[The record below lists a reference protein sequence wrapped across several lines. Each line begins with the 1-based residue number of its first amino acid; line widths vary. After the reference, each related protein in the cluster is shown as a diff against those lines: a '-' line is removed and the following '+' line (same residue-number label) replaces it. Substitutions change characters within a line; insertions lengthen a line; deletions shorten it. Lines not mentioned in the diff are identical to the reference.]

1 MKSSN
6 VTLFL
11 TLWCCVVFSTTAH
24 GVDKPVVFV
33 SVVPQRFFVQ
43 SIAED
48 LVDVQVMVKPG
59 ASPAT
64 YEPKPSQM
72 AKLAGTGLYFA
83 IGVPFEKAWLEKI
96 GAVNPKMKIV
106 STDRNIKKM
115 AMIEHHHG
123 PAVENADDIHDHDH
137 GILDPH
143 IWLSPPLVKEQARVM
158 LAALHDILPDKKD
171 ILEKNFKRFMAEL
184 TEIDLELK
192 EDFQDKQGLQ
202 FMVFHPSWGY
212 FARDYGLQQ
221 IAVELEGKS
230 PKFAQLQE
238 LIHHARENDIHILF
252 VQPQFSTKKAQI
264 IAREIHGKVEVAD
277 PLAEDWFKNLREVA
291 AKIKSAAK

>member
-1 MKSSN
+1 MKRRI
-6 VTLFL
+6 VILFL
-11 TLWCCVVFSTTAH
+11 ILWCCTVFSSTVH
-24 GVDKPVVFV
+24 GADRPVIFV
-33 SVVPQRFFVQ
+33 SVVPQKFFVQ

-48 LVDVQVMVKPG
+48 LVDVQVMVRPG
-59 ASPAT
+59 ANPAT

-72 AKLAGTGLYFA
+72 AKLAGTVLYFA

-96 GAVNPKMKIV
+96 SAVNPEMKIV
-106 STDRNIKKM
+106 PTDKNIKKM
-115 AMIEHHHG
+115 AMTEHHHG
-123 PAVENADDIHDHDH
+123 SSVENTGNTHHH

-143 IWLSPPLVKEQARVM
+143 IWLSPPLVKKQAKVM
-158 LAALHDILPDKKD
+158 LVALHDILPDKKD
-171 ILEKNFKRFMAEL
+171 ILEKNFKRFIAEL
-184 TEIDLELK
+184 TEIDLELRK
-192 EDFQDKQGLQ
+192 DFHNNQGLQ

-212 FARDYGLQQ
+212 FARDYGLKQ

-252 VQPQFSTKKAQI
+252 VQPQFSTKKAKI

-277 PLAEDWFKNLREVA
+277 PLAEDWFENLRDVA
-291 AKIKSAAK
+291 VKIKSAAK

>member
-1 MKSSN
+1 MKRRRA
-6 VTLFL
+6 TLFL
-11 TLWCCVVFSTTAH
+11 ILWCCTVFSSTVH
-24 GVDKPVVFV
+24 GADRPVVFV
-33 SVVPQRFFVQ
+33 SVVPQKFFVQ

-59 ASPAT
+59 ANPAT
-64 YEPKPSQM
+64 YEPRPSQM
-72 AKLAGTGLYFA
+72 AKLAGTVLYFA

-96 GAVNPKMKIV
+96 SAINPEMSIV

-115 AMIEHHHG
+115 AMTKYRHGTPTKNIVSTHH
-123 PAVENADDIHDHDH
+123 H

-143 IWLSPPLVKEQARVM
+143 IWLSPPLVKEQAKVM
-158 LAALHDILPDKKD
+158 LAALHSILPDKRD
-171 ILEKNFKRFMAEL
+171 ILEKNFKRFVAEL

-192 EDFQDKQGLQ
+192 KDFEDKQGLQ

-212 FARDYGLQQ
+212 FARDYGLKQ
-221 IAVELEGKS
+221 IAVEMEGKS

-252 VQPQFSTKKAQI
+252 VQPQFSTKKAKI
-264 IAREIHGKVEVAD
+264 IAREIHGNVEVAD
-277 PLAEDWFKNLREVA
+277 PLAEDWFKNLREVS
-291 AKIKSAAK
+291 AKIKSAVK

>member
-1 MKSSN
+1 MKRRRA
-6 VTLFL
+6 TLFL
-11 TLWCCVVFSTTAH
+11 ILWCCTVFSSSVYGA
-24 GVDKPVVFV
+24 DRPVVFV
-33 SVVPQRFFVQ
+33 SVVPQKFFVQ

-48 LVDVQVMVKPG
+48 LVDVQVMVRPG
-59 ASPAT
+59 ANPAT

-72 AKLAGTGLYFA
+72 AKLAGTALYFA
-83 IGVPFEKAWLEKI
+83 IGVPFEKAWLGKI
-96 GAVNPKMKIV
+96 SAVNPEMKIV
-106 STDRNIKKM
+106 STDKNIKKM

-123 PAVENADDIHDHDH
+123 SSEENAGNIHHH

-143 IWLSPPLVKEQARVM
+143 IWLSPPLVKEQAKVM
-158 LAALHDILPDKKD
+158 LAALHDIMPDKKD
-171 ILEKNFKRFMAEL
+171 ILEKNFKRFIAEL
-184 TEIDLELK
+184 TDIDLELRR
-192 EDFQDKQGLQ
+192 DFQDKQGLQ

-212 FARDYGLQQ
+212 FARDYGLKQ

-252 VQPQFSTKKAQI
+252 VQPQFSTKKAKI

-277 PLAEDWFKNLREVA
+277 PLAEDWFDNLREVA
-291 AKIKSAAK
+291 TKIKSAVK